1 MKEKSFAVIK
11 ITCITIIVILSIKIF
26 DIENAFLLFPPRILL
41 LLQLLWFVLFIVIFN
56 KNFEDFFKKYNC
68 ILWGIIIAFIYI
80 DGEVLKAYKVL
91 SDKNRLFSFN
101 EIFIILRWA
110 ACIIIKFRYYLSN
123 LILLIIIEK
132 ILFLHKSNKN
142 NIRCGGNSK
151 KEIFKVRESDLAL
164 LQDYIN
170 DDSVYG
176 IAIDGEYGSGKTFLV
191 DKLKEAKIN
200 EFEFINILSIS
211 ANEDSVEEYILKQLK
226 QVMISSGVFCS
237 SVDDI
242 MSYLSKI
249 KFLNLFDNKPTCFEK
264 YNDIKTKIKLINKRI
279 VFIVDDLDRVK
290 NFDKIIKIFNVF
302 ELLKCKEIKCLYL
315 YDLEILVEIFKNNIE
330 FKKDVATDEKEGKYT
345 HLYNY
350 IRKYIDR
357 EIFLKEIDDYN
368 EYAKICGSDNEAVGI
383 FIQEAKRLDT
393 KIKSITANRK
403 NFNYYCKFNPR
414 ILYMIFTEYLNAIR
428 VIEVNKSC
436 NEDVSLLKTK
446 IIDWLIFK
454 YFFQKMYFMFN
465 QFEGKFEEFLVD
477 TFKSKSGYDD
487 LIIDALNHLN
497 IFNTIGV
504 YEEIDKLEKCI
515 FILDLFGYDSNTFS
529 VQNKRICYQNDKLC
543 NIINVAGN
551 VVMGIDDNLNS
562 NKL

>member
-11 ITCITIIVILSIKIF
+11 ITCITIIVILSLKIF
-26 DIENAFLLFPPRILL
+26 NIENVFLLFPPRILL
-41 LLQLLWFVLFIVIFN
+41 LLQVLWFVLLIVIFN

-80 DGEVLKAYKVL
+80 DGEVLKTYKVL
-91 SDKNRLFSFN
+91 SDKNRFSSFN

-132 ILFLHKSNKN
+132 ILFLYKSEKN
-142 NIRCGGNSK
+142 NIRCDGNSK

-164 LQDYIN
+164 LQGYIN

-176 IAIDGEYGSGKTFLV
+176 ISIDGEYGSGKTFLV
-191 DKLKEAKIN
+191 DKLKEVGMNK
-200 EFEFINILSIS
+200 FEFINILSIS

-242 MSYLSKI
+242 MSYLSRI
-249 KFLNLFDNKPTCFEK
+249 EFLSLFDNKPTCFEK
-264 YNDIKTKIKLINKRI
+264 YNDIKAKIKLLDKRI

-315 YDLEILVEIFKNNIE
+315 YDLEILVEMFKNNIE
-330 FKKDVATDEKEGKYT
+330 CKKSVATDEKEGKYT

-368 EYAKICGSDNEAVGI
+368 EYTKICGSDNEAVGI

-393 KIKSITANRK
+393 KIKKITANRK

-414 ILYMIFTEYLNAIR
+414 VLYMIFTEYLNAVR
-428 VIEVNKSC
+428 VIEVNKPC
-436 NEDVSLLKTK
+436 NEEVSLVKTR

-454 YFFQKMYFMFN
+454 YFFQKLYFMFQ
-465 QFEGKFEEFLVD
+465 QFEGNFEEFLAN
-477 TFKSKSGYDD
+477 TFKSKNGDYS
-487 LIIDALNHLN
+487 LIIDALYFLN
-497 IFNTIGV
+497 PFNTIGT
-504 YEEIDKLEKCI
+504 YEELDKLEKCI
-515 FILDLFGYDSNTFS
+515 FILDLFGYDNNVFS
-529 VQNKRICYQNDKLC
+529 VQNKQIHCSNTKLC
-543 NIINVAGN
+543 SIIKYTGN
-551 VVMGIDDNLNS
+551 VVRGIDDKFNA
-562 NKL
+562 